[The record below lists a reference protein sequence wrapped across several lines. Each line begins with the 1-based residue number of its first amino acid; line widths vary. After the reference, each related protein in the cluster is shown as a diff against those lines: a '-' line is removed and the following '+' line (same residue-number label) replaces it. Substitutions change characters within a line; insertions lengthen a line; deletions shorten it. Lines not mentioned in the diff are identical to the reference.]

1 MKANLILVASLTIFG
16 VIYNSCGEMIC
27 YIFSNANQ
35 IACSTAYSFPA
46 GRKSVKRDNRL
57 AAIIGKS
64 RMQIL
69 SEFGEP
75 TTTVA
80 EPSMVLTGQTSG
92 VPILI
97 SESSKELRYERPAC
111 RLFIE
116 NEKCVAAIS
125 IDELNRPV
133 FYH

>member
-1 MKANLILVASLTIFG
+1 
-16 VIYNSCGEMIC
+16 
-27 YIFSNANQ
+27 
-35 IACSTAYSFPA
+35 
-46 GRKSVKRDNRL
+46 
-57 AAIIGKS
+57 
-64 RMQIL
+64 MQIL

-97 SESSKELRYERPAC
+97 SESSKELRYE
-111 RLFIE
+111 
-116 NEKCVAAIS
+116 KCVAAIS